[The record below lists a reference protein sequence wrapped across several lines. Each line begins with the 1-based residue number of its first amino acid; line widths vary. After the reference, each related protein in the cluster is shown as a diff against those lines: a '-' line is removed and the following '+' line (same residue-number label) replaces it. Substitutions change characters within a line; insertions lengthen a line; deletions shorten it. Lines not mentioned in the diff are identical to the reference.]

1 MIHSVWSF
9 GSHHAAN
16 IVCITRWG
24 LTLSF
29 LQPRCNPMYSQTMN
43 HYVRTNAV
51 FFLRSWIATEMSHD
65 KRKWLPS
72 AMWIHLL
79 WSYSQHHQEC
89 YKAFW
94 LKQSS
99 FYLSGIVIFAN
110 SGIMLARALKQSNN
124 FASFLFPQ
132 RIYEVAVIA
141 LGAWIWRLW
150 HFYIQFRLRYKSL
163 HPQLQ
168 NTLCCVSFVN
178 TNFN

>member
-1 MIHSVWSF
+1 MFCRINFSWAGSSERWLFFTVLKHFETSTETTAKEELGGGSSWFILFLISRFRPAGYIFQNFRPWIMKHAPTCLLNDALRGFVHAVWSF
-9 GSHHAAN
+9 GGHHTAN

-29 LQPRCNPMYSQTMN
+29 LQPRCNPRYSQTIN

-51 FFLRSWIATEMSHD
+51 FFLCSWIATEMSHD

-94 LKQSS
+94 LK
-99 FYLSGIVIFAN
+99 
-110 SGIMLARALKQSNN
+110 
-124 FASFLFPQ
+124 
-132 RIYEVAVIA
+132 
-141 LGAWIWRLW
+141 
-150 HFYIQFRLRYKSL
+150 
-163 HPQLQ
+163 
-168 NTLCCVSFVN
+168 
-178 TNFN
+178 

>member
-1 MIHSVWSF
+1 M
-9 GSHHAAN
+9 
-16 IVCITRWG
+16 RK
-24 LTLSF
+24 LSNKKW
-29 LQPRCNPMYSQTMN
+29 R
-43 HYVRTNAV
+43 YVRTNAV

-72 AMWIHLL
+72 ALWIHLL

-150 HFYIQFRLRYKSL
+150 HFNIQFRLRYKSL

-168 NTLCCVSFVN
+168 NTLRCVSLVT